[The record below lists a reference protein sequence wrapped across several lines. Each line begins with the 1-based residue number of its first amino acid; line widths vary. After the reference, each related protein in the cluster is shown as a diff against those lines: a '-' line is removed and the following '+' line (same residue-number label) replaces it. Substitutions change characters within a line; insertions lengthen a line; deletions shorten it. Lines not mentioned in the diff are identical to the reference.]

1 MYIIY
6 KATCIVNNKS
16 YIGLTKRTLKQR
28 RYQHEWNASHGSRG
42 YFHHA
47 LQKHGNNNWK
57 WEVVE
62 ADIGDAN
69 TAKLREKHYVQLYET
84 NKHGYNATAGGD
96 DFTSSEY
103 QRSLQLKRVRDGTH
117 PFLGGDI
124 QRASSKK
131 RWEQGTNSLIG
142 MNQKRLAEGTHNLS
156 GDNSPQRKRKHS
168 GILHHNQ
175 QKPWLN
181 TNCDLMPWRMADQ
194 LYAWFCQNKDKKR
207 GGGPYQMA
215 KCFNISSSLQI
226 MYYRYFKNGWIP
238 QEDPEW
244 VSFTQGA

>member
-6 KATCIVNNKS
+6 EAKCVINNKS

-28 RYQHEWNASHGSRG
+28 KYQHEWNATHGSHGH
-42 YFHHA
+42 FHHA
-47 LQKHGNNNWK
+47 LLKYGTDNWQWMILESNIEDGNL
-57 WEVVE
+57 
-62 ADIGDAN
+62 
-69 TAKLREKHYVQLYET
+69 AKEREKYYINTFQT
-84 NKHGYNATAGGD
+84 NKIGYNYTDGGD

-117 PFLGGDI
+117 PFLGGEI
-124 QRASSKK
+124 QRKSSKR
-131 RWEQGTNSLIG
+131 RWEDGTNSLIG
-142 MNQKRLAEGTHNLS
+142 MNEKLIKEGTHVFL
-156 GDNSPQRKRKHS
+156 GDNNPQRKRKRS

-181 TNCDLMPWRMADQ
+181 TNCDLVPWRIADQ
-194 LYAWFCQNKDKKR
+194 LYMWFCQNKDKKR